1 MLKGLFSSNALLHL
15 IGGDEKSKGI
25 AGAVVDTVKEEQSYN
40 RDLIK
45 ESAKTVIQERL
56 EEKKRR
62 KQIVAAHM
70 ANLDMLKSSGYNI
83 DNSLSIAKAGMT
95 DKMLEWAAEYR
106 GDVDGV
112 KDVNKLWTFHGNSV
126 AKSNLTHRELAER
139 IAGPEMFAE
148 VQYGD
153 LEPSNSF
160 LSAIGI
166 PQKIG
171 KRIQQTVDA
180 IAPLPAAKEME
191 ALNISGVPS
200 AILASEVT
208 NELPTVTDKKFSLDQ
223 ELTELTLKRAVGQRD
238 GTWTDDDESQWEAL
252 RELMQYKGASTMEQ
266 TILGQGAPVDSV
278 KVRILEPDFLAYLTE
293 TDPTKKQDLLD
304 EIFNKMKTLKIPLDL
319 IKDYE
324 DEITKILKGTGKI

>member
-1 MLKGLFSSNALLHL
+1 MKFGNALLHL
-15 IGGDEKSKGI
+15 IGGDESSKGI
-25 AGAVVDTVKEEQSYN
+25 AGAVVDTVKEEQAYN

-62 KQIVAAHM
+62 KQIVEAHK

-106 GDVDGV
+106 GDADGV
-112 KDVNKLWTFHGNSV
+112 KDVNKLWTFTGNSV
-126 AKSNLTHRELAER
+126 AKSNLTHREFAER
-139 IAGPEMFAE
+139 IAGPEMFTE

-166 PQKIG
+166 PQDIG
-171 KRIQQTVDA
+171 GRIKQTVDA

-191 ALNISGVPS
+191 ALNISGTPS
-200 AILASEVT
+200 AILASQVT
-208 NELPTVTDKKFSLDQ
+208 NEPTVTKPTTLNIAENWIKWSEKYIEGNGKAGISDTWTKQDQ
-223 ELTELTLKRAVGQRD
+223 ELYENAKEL
-238 GTWTDDDESQWEAL
+238 WEQEKMSAMG
-252 RELMQYKGASTMEQ
+252 RTVAG
-266 TILGQGAPVDSV
+266 GDAPVDNV
-278 KVRILEPDFLAYLTE
+278 NVFTLITPFENYLKE
-293 TDPTKKQDLLD
+293 TDPIKKQDLLD
-304 EIFNKMKTLKIPLDL
+304 EIFNEMKKLKIPPDL
-319 IKDYE
+319 IKAYE
-324 DEITKILKGTGKI
+324 DEIIRILKAHGRI

>member
-62 KQIVAAHM
+62 KQIVESHK

-200 AILASEVT
+200 AILASQVT
-208 NELPTVTDKKFSLDQ
+208 NEQTATRPTYPSIDQ
-223 ELTELTLKRAVGQRD
+223 KLAELTSRKARSLAGDGDWTEADEKELVAI
-238 GTWTDDDESQWEAL
+238 TDVAIAKKDTAMGWDIRNEPLTAADPVK
-252 RELMQYKGASTMEQ
+252 M
-266 TILGQGAPVDSV
+266 TILQPLFTQFFTEQDIAKQIALGDEFY
-278 KVRILEPDFLAYLTE
+278 KLTE
-293 TDPTKKQDLLD
+293 TLGIPQDHVKFYMTELAKK
-304 EIFNKMKTLKIPLDL
+304 
-319 IKDYE
+319 IK
-324 DEITKILKGTGKI
+324 

>member
-1 MLKGLFSSNALLHL
+1 MKFGNALLHL
-15 IGGDEKSKGI
+15 IGGDENSKGI
-25 AGAVVDTVKEEQSYN
+25 AGAVVDTVKEEQAYN

-62 KQIVAAHM
+62 KQIVEAHK

-106 GDVDGV
+106 GDADGV
-112 KDVNKLWTFHGNSV
+112 KDVNKLWTFTGNSV
-126 AKSNLTHRELAER
+126 AKSNLTHREFAER
-139 IAGPEMFAE
+139 IAGPEMFTE

-166 PQKIG
+166 PQDIG
-171 KRIQQTVDA
+171 GRIKQTVDA
-180 IAPLPAAKEME
+180 VAPLPAAKEME
-191 ALNISGVPS
+191 ALNISGTPS
-200 AILASEVT
+200 AILASQVT
-208 NELPTVTDKKFSLDQ
+208 NEPTTVTDKKFGLDQ
-223 ELTELTLKRAVGQRD
+223 ELTELTLKRAIGQRD

-266 TILGQGAPVDSV
+266 TVLGQGAPVDNV
-278 KVRILEPDFLAYLTE
+278 NVFALITPFKNYLTE

-304 EIFNKMKTLKIPLDL
+304 EIFNEMKRLKIPLDL
-319 IKDYE
+319 IKAYE
-324 DEITKILKGTGKI
+324 DEIIRILKGTGAI

>member
-1 MLKGLFSSNALLHL
+1 MKFGNALLHL
-15 IGGDEKSKGI
+15 IGGDENSKGI
-25 AGAVVDTVKEEQSYN
+25 AGAVVDTVKEEQAYN

-62 KQIVAAHM
+62 KQIVEAHK
-70 ANLDMLKSSGYNI
+70 ANLDMLKASGYGI
-83 DNSLSIAKAGMT
+83 DNSLSIAKAGIT

-106 GDVDGV
+106 GDADGV
-112 KDVNKLWTFHGNSV
+112 KDVNKLWTFTGNSV
-126 AKSNLTHRELAER
+126 AKSNLTHREFAER
-139 IAGPEMFAE
+139 IAGPEMFTE

-180 IAPLPAAKEME
+180 VAPLPAAKEME

-200 AILASEVT
+200 AILASQVT
-208 NELPTVTDKKFSLDQ
+208 NEPTATRPTYPSIDQ
-223 ELTELTLKRAVGQRD
+223 KLAELTSRKARSLAGDGDWTEADEKELVAI
-238 GTWTDDDESQWEAL
+238 TDVAIAKKDTAMGWDIRNKPLTEAD
-252 RELMQYKGASTMEQ
+252 
-266 TILGQGAPVDSV
+266 PVNMT
-278 KVRILEPDFLAYLTE
+278 ILEPLFTQFFTEQDIAKQIALGDEFYKQTE
-293 TDPTKKQDLLD
+293 TLGIPQDHVKFDMTELAKK
-304 EIFNKMKTLKIPLDL
+304 
-319 IKDYE
+319 IK
-324 DEITKILKGTGKI
+324 